1 MKSMLKI
8 TSPIFRIIV
17 MLSFYSALNAQS
29 MSSNSNL
36 HSKKIVEIRTYN
48 LKENSRDNFH
58 QLFVDKAMPLLKKW
72 DIQVV
77 GYGPSLH
84 DKNTYTLIREY
95 QSIEQMQKS
104 EDAFYSSDEWRQGPR
119 ESVLA
124 LIENYTTLVINAD
137 QELINQLQKSLKN

>member
-1 MKSMLKI
+1 MPL
-8 TSPIFRIIV
+8 P
-17 MLSFYSALNAQS
+17 
-29 MSSNSNL
+29 SSSQ
-36 HSKKIVEIRTYN
+36 SKKIVEIRTYN

-58 QLFVDKAMPLLKKW
+58 LLFVDKAMPLLKKW

-104 EDAFYSSDEWRQGPR
+104 EDAFYGSDEWKKGPR

-137 QELINQLQKSLKN
+137 QELVDQLKKSIKN